1 MVIYNE
7 LFNIIREYVYGNP
20 ETLDSFQTLVAT
32 EMATIGS
39 FVVVALPL
47 IAIFWLI
54 KFVFSVGRG
63 W

>member
-1 MVIYNE
+1 MAIYNE
-7 LFNIIREYVYGNP
+7 LFNIIREFVYGNP
-20 ETLDSFQTLVAT
+20 ESLDSFQTLVAT

-39 FVVVALPL
+39 SVVVGLPL
-47 IAIFWLI
+47 IAIFWLV